1 MRHLRKEIKGPL
13 LCFVGPPGVGKTSLG
28 RSIARSLGRKFVRIS
43 LGGVRDEAEIRGHR
57 RTYIGSLPG
66 RIVQGLHKAGSNNP
80 VFMLDEIDKLGM
92 DFRGDPGAALLEVLD
107 PEQNFSFVD
116 HYLDVP
122 FDLSKVMFIA
132 TANLLSPIPAPLLD
146 RMEEIALPG
155 YTPNE
160 KERIAHKFLI
170 PRQLEEHGL
179 KERQLAFEDGTV
191 PRIIEQYTR
200 EAGLRNLER
209 QIGSVCRKVARKFV
223 EGRKRKIRVVVG
235 DLDEFLGAAVFF
247 PEVADAKG
255 EVGVATGM
263 AATAAGGE
271 ILFIEAT
278 KMQGRK
284 NLILTGQLGEVM
296 QESAQAALSY
306 LRTRARKYRI
316 EAKAIAESDIHLHVP
331 AGATPKDGPSAGVAI
346 TAALVSLFTGRP
358 VRGDIA
364 MTGEITLRGRV
375 LPVGG
380 IRDKVLG
387 AQRAGIKTVI
397 LPRKNERDLEEI
409 PDPIRKQMKFQM
421 VENIDE
427 ALDLA
432 LRKKVARPTA
442 AKKKMPARKS
452 NSRK

>member
-1 MRHLRKEIKGPL
+1 M
-13 LCFVGPPGVGKTSLG
+13 
-28 RSIARSLGRKFVRIS
+28 
-43 LGGVRDEAEIRGHR
+43 
-57 RTYIGSLPG
+57 
-66 RIVQGLHKAGSNNP
+66 
-80 VFMLDEIDKLGM
+80 
-92 DFRGDPGAALLEVLD
+92 
-107 PEQNFSFVD
+107 
-116 HYLDVP
+116 
-122 FDLSKVMFIA
+122 
-132 TANLLSPIPAPLLD
+132 
-146 RMEEIALPG
+146 
-155 YTPNE
+155 
-160 KERIAHKFLI
+160 
-170 PRQLEEHGL
+170 
-179 KERQLAFEDGTV
+179 
-191 PRIIEQYTR
+191 
-200 EAGLRNLER
+200 
-209 QIGSVCRKVARKFV
+209 ARKFV

>member
-1 MRHLRKEIKGPL
+1 
-13 LCFVGPPGVGKTSLG
+13 
-28 RSIARSLGRKFVRIS
+28 
-43 LGGVRDEAEIRGHR
+43 
-57 RTYIGSLPG
+57 
-66 RIVQGLHKAGSNNP
+66 
-80 VFMLDEIDKLGM
+80 
-92 DFRGDPGAALLEVLD
+92 
-107 PEQNFSFVD
+107 
-116 HYLDVP
+116 
-122 FDLSKVMFIA
+122 MFIA